1 MSTQKLQV
9 GRALEVI
16 PSDNCDVP
24 FPAVNASG
32 INDSFSPFKLV
43 DTTQTFITKNIRVGD
58 IVYNNTNFLGS
69 VVTNIDSETTLSL
82 ANNIFTGPTKSY
94 TIYAGGN
101 NDGCVLFVGTAGNIE
116 IVTVGGDTVSLVGV
130 SGGQFI
136 PVHVRKVLY
145 SGTSATNII
154 ALW

>member
-1 MSTQKLQV
+1 MATQKLQV
-9 GRALEVI
+9 GRALPVI

-32 INDSFSPFKLV
+32 INDSFSAFKLV
-43 DTTQTFITKNIRVGD
+43 DTTQTFITKNIQVGD
-58 IVYNNTNFLGS
+58 IVYNTTNFLGS
-69 VVTNIDSETTLSL
+69 VVTKVDSETTLSL

-101 NDGCVLFVGTAGNIE
+101 NDGAVLYIGGAGDLV
-116 IVTVGGDTVSLVGV
+116 VTTIGGDKVTFSGV
-130 SGGQFI
+130 LAGQFI
-136 PVHVRKVLY
+136 PVKISKVW
-145 SGTSATNII
+145 SATSATLIL